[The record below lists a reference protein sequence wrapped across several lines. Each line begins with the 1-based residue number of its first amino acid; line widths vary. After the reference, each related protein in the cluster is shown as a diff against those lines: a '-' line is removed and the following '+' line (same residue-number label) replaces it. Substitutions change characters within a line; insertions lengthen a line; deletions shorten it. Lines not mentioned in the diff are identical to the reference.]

1 MKKSN
6 FDECSANRPEHDPMS
21 NSYVYPLPSN
31 WQLTTPQNI
40 GINTSEHG
48 DISLK
53 NESNYGEE
61 LWRTAYAQLEASHQ
75 HYLDLY
81 HDAPV
86 GYLTLD
92 REGFIIEVN
101 QTAADLISIV
111 RQDLIG
117 FPFER
122 FLGADCKEV
131 WRRHFV
137 TAKSVSEIHGCEL
150 PLCRDKSAIIF
161 IRLDCRYVIND
172 MGEPFMRVTLTDVTE
187 RKKSEETLRIAAVA
201 FETQE
206 GILVTDASKNI
217 LRVNKAFTRI
227 TGYSAMEAIGS
238 QPVFLRSGRYKED
251 DYQVIWETV
260 SREGYWQGEMWD
272 RHKNGSFIPVL
283 LTISKVT
290 DKNGLITH
298 YVGNFTDITLQKQAE
313 KILLDSHSQLERQ
326 VVTTQEELSS
336 CKEESAEVKTV
347 INYLIKNQEK
357 GSSEVKQS
365 FSYEMN
371 TNVLPMIKKIKA
383 VSKGRKQTN
392 RLLSVLETNMELI
405 AQSYG
410 SENDLIAVYQ
420 KLTPIEA
427 QIAALIRTGQ
437 PTKVIAAALNIASG
451 TVNNHRKHIRKKLG
465 LDSKQINLYSYLQS
479 LHDSK

>member
-1 MKKSN
+1 
-6 FDECSANRPEHDPMS
+6 
-21 NSYVYPLPSN
+21 
-31 WQLTTPQNI
+31 
-40 GINTSEHG
+40 
-48 DISLK
+48 
-53 NESNYGEE
+53 
-61 LWRTAYAQLEASHQ
+61 
-75 HYLDLY
+75 
-81 HDAPV
+81 
-86 GYLTLD
+86 
-92 REGFIIEVN
+92 
-101 QTAADLISIV
+101 
-111 RQDLIG
+111 
-117 FPFER
+117 
-122 FLGADCKEV
+122 
-131 WRRHFV
+131 
-137 TAKSVSEIHGCEL
+137 
-150 PLCRDKSAIIF
+150 
-161 IRLDCRYVIND
+161 
-172 MGEPFMRVTLTDVTE
+172 MRVTLTDVTE
-187 RKKSEETLRIAAVA
+187 RKKFEETLRIAAVA

-227 TGYSAMEAIGS
+227 TGYSATEAIGS
-238 QPVFLRSGRYKED
+238 QPAFLRSGRYKEE
-251 DYQVIWETV
+251 DYQALWETV
-260 SREGYWQGEMWD
+260 SQDGYWQGEMWD

-290 DKNGLITH
+290 DKDGLITH

-313 KILLDSHSQLERQ
+313 KILLDSRSQLERQ
-326 VVTTQEELSS
+326 VVTAQEELSS
-336 CKEESAEVKTV
+336 CKEESAEVNTV
-347 INYLIKNQEK
+347 LNYLIKNQEK
-357 GSSEVKQS
+357 GNSDVKKS

-371 TNVLPMIKKIKA
+371 TNILPTIKKIKA

-410 SENDLIAVYQ
+410 SENDLITVYQ

-479 LHDSK
+479 LHDRN